1 MAWAVL
7 KGLGAPALVSR
18 ADIDGASH
26 KVVSAEGCRITQL
39 KSEGGVLSFDRLDDA
54 LPMPIDTRA
63 EQALQL
69 APILSEIDQYELRVS
84 GLPGANYEVNIDGE
98 SAGKI
103 SAGDL
108 ARGWNMANA
117 PGPITK
123 QAREVLRLV
132 FEKNNLFFH
141 RWREIQLFGFP
152 SWAQGPE
159 AENLRSKAI
168 AQADQQIA
176 EREAEIEKVRTPKSH
191 HFELKPVG
199 Q

>member
-1 MAWAVL
+1 
-7 KGLGAPALVSR
+7 
-18 ADIDGASH
+18 
-26 KVVSAEGCRITQL
+26 
-39 KSEGGVLSFDRLDDA
+39 
-54 LPMPIDTRA
+54 
-63 EQALQL
+63 L
-69 APILSEIDQYELRVS
+69 APILADIDQYELRVS
-84 GLPGANYEVNIDGE
+84 GLSGVNYEINIDGE
-98 SAGKI
+98 PAGKI

-152 SWAQGPE
+152 QWAQSPE
-159 AENLRSKAI
+159 AESLRAKAI
-168 AQADQQIA
+168 AQSDQQIA
-176 EREAEIEKVRTPKSH
+176 EREAEIEKARKPKSH
-191 HFELKPVG
+191 HFELKPVA